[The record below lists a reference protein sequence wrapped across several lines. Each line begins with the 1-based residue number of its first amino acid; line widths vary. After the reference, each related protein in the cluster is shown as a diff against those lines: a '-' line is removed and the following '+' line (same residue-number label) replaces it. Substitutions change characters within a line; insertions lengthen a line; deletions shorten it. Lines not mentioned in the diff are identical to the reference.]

1 MRQLYAEPPKAAF
14 ANIQTGEIFRFQFN
28 PPELVEGI
36 EVNWAR
42 LNPVGLSHQILHYIN
57 TNNHQ
62 FPLVI
67 YLSDVVAAIQSAVAR
82 SSTIPVNPNA
92 NRTMYF
98 VQQGATARSE
108 TKDTG
113 SGIVYEAKQFIQ
125 SLAYP
130 VKKPSGEIGPPPRVL
145 FVWPDVVRM
154 ECVLTAVRFTHR
166 RFSLATAR
174 TIALVAEV
182 NLEEI
187 RLNPL
192 YSGSVETRS
201 GVRYYGSM
209 RNP

>member
-1 MRQLYAEPPKAAF
+1 MRQLYAEPPKAAI
-14 ANIQTGEIFRFQFN
+14 ANIQTGEVFRFQFN
-28 PPELVEGI
+28 PPELIEQI

-67 YLSDVVAAIQSAVAR
+67 YLSDVVAAIQSAVSRGAVV
-82 SSTIPVNPNA
+82 PENPNA
-92 NRTMYF
+92 DKTMYYI
-98 VQQGATARSE
+98 QQGTYARE
-108 TKDTG
+108 ELKDQG
-113 SGIVYEAKQFIQ
+113 SGIVNEAKQFLQ

-130 VKKPSGEIGPPPRVL
+130 VKKQSGEIGPPPRAL
-145 FVWPDVVRM
+145 FVWPDVARM
-154 ECVLTAVRFTHR
+154 ECVLTGIRFTHR
-166 RFSLATAR
+166 RFSLATGR
-174 TIALVAEV
+174 TTALVAEV

-201 GVRYYGSM
+201 GVRWYGSM